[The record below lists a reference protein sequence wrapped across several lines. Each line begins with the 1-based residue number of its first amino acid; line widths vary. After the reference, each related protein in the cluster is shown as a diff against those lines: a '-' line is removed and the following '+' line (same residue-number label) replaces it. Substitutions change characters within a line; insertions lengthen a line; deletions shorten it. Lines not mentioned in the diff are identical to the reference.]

1 MGRLLDKMKVKCRVC
16 LHEHIPR
23 RLQARYLDGE
33 RKRISLW
40 QCKEC
45 GHIWQDGVFTR
56 QEK

>member
-45 GHIWQDGVFTR
+45 GHIWQDSTFIR
-56 QEK
+56 S